1 MQGGLH
7 AVASTTSQVY
17 DQHLVGH
24 GYLLIRAWEDSYG
37 GILAV
42 KVVVVATLLL
52 MVEEVIWGT
61 GSSIDALGSNKK
73 ENTSITH
80 NAAVCMYVCMY
91 VHVLFGV
98 SKCVW

>member
-1 MQGGLH
+1 
-7 AVASTTSQVY
+7 
-17 DQHLVGH
+17 
-24 GYLLIRAWEDSYG
+24 
-37 GILAV
+37 V
-42 KVVVVATLLL
+42 KVIVVATLLL

-91 VHVLFGV
+91 MSYLVCLSVCDRG
-98 SKCVW
+98 